1 MHPKFPPAARP
12 NIQLLPILLFIALS
26 PWAARAQDQTASEL
40 QGKVCDVS
48 GKPVASAT
56 VTLKAEGQAQPLSTQ
71 TRADGTFIFQSLQ
84 SGNYSLHVAAAG
96 FVTAN
101 LPAIPIPAENKSFE
115 VVLKSQRMSASTP
128 SAEAPQF
135 YDQPQFTVSGVTD
148 TSELGG
154 HGSAPMMRTRELVE
168 KDVRSLSADSATAP
182 IPASDAYKLAVTYAN
197 SGDYARARDQLQSLP
212 AEQQTAESHH
222 LLANVDEKLGNSL
235 DAVHEYQ
242 RAAELDPSETNTFDW
257 GSELL
262 LHHAAEPAIQVFA
275 KGNRLF
281 PNSTR
286 MLIGLGAA
294 EYAAGFSERAVQRL
308 CQASDLR
315 PDDPQPYLFLAKI
328 QRTQDTIPLDVIKR
342 FKRFQHL
349 RPGNAEANDLYAAA
363 LWKHNQPAPGQN
375 VVAQIELLLKTAIH
389 LDPKLAAAYLQLGIL
404 HTYQHNSAAAI
415 ADFRHAIASQPDL
428 EEAHYRLAQAYRVS
442 GKMDDARAEIAIY
455 QRLRQQSQQ
464 QTEREHHEIKQFVY
478 SLRDQPPAQPR

>member
-1 MHPKFPPAARP
+1 MHPNFPPQPRR
-12 NIQLLPILLFIALS
+12 NIQFLALVLIALS
-26 PWAARAQDQTASEL
+26 SGARAQDQTAGEL
-40 QGKVCDVS
+40 HGKVCDAS

-56 VTLKAEGQAQPLSTQ
+56 VTLKGEDQAQPLSTQ
-71 TRADGTFIFQSLQ
+71 TLADGTFIFQSLH
-84 SGNYSLHVAAAG
+84 SGTYSLQVAAAG
-96 FVTAN
+96 FVSAN
-101 LPAIPIPAENKSFE
+101 LPAVPIPAENKSFE
-115 VVLKSQRMSASTP
+115 VILKSQRMSASTP

-135 YDQPQFTVSGVTD
+135 FDQPQFTVSGVTD

-154 HGSAPMMRTRELVE
+154 HGSAPMMRTRESVE

-212 AEQQTAESHH
+212 APQQTAESDH
-222 LLANVDEKLGNSL
+222 LLATVDEKLGNSL

-242 RAAELDPSETNTFDW
+242 RADELDPSESNTFDW

-294 EYAAGFSERAVQRL
+294 EYAAGFSDRAVQRL
-308 CQASDLR
+308 CQASDLH
-315 PDDPQPYLFLAKI
+315 PDDPLPYVFLAKI
-328 QRTQDTIPLDVIKR
+328 QRTEDTVPPEVVNRLKR
-342 FKRFQHL
+342 FLDL
-349 RPGNAEANDLYAAA
+349 RPNNAEANDLYAAA
-363 LWKHNQPAPGQN
+363 LWKQSQPAPGQN
-375 VVAQIELLLKTAIH
+375 VVAQIELLLNTAIR

-404 HTYQHNSAAAI
+404 HGYQKNSAAAI
-415 ADFRHAIASQPDL
+415 ADFQHAIASQPDL
-428 EEAHYRLAQAYRVS
+428 EEAHYRLAQEYRVS
-442 GKMDDARAEIAIY
+442 GKMDQARAEIAAY
-455 QRLRQQSQQ
+455 ERLRQQSQQ

-478 SLRDQPPAQPR
+478 SLRDQPPAQIR